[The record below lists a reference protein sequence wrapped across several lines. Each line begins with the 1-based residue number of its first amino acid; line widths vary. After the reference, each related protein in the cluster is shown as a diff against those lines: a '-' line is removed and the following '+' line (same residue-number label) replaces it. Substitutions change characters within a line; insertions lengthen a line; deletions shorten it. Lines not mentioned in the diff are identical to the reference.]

1 MPDWLYWFL
10 LGVLLLAAEAVIAFT
25 FYAGAVSF
33 GAFPA
38 AIAAALGAPL
48 EIQVA
53 VFAIGAAFS
62 LIVLRPI
69 ARRHLEEPQ
78 SIRTGSDALI
88 GARATVVR
96 AVDEDGGT
104 VKIKGG
110 DVWTARSLVPT
121 QSFQIGDE
129 VVVHEIRGV
138 AVLVGD
144 PDAREAE
151 APPDGAHGIG

>member
-1 MPDWLYWFL
+1 MPDWLFWFL
-10 LGVLLLAAEAVIAFT
+10 LGVLLLATEVVVAFT

-38 AIAAALGAPL
+38 AIVAALGASL

-69 ARRHLEEPQ
+69 ARRHLERPL
-78 SIRTGSDALI
+78 SIRTGTDALI

-96 AVDEDGGT
+96 TVDEDGGT

-110 DVWTARSLVPT
+110 DVWTARSLMPGR
-121 QSFQIGDE
+121 SFKAGAE
-129 VVVHEIRGV
+129 VVIQEIRGV
-138 AVLVGD
+138 AALVTD
-144 PDAREAE
+144 PNADRE
-151 APPDGAHGIG
+151 